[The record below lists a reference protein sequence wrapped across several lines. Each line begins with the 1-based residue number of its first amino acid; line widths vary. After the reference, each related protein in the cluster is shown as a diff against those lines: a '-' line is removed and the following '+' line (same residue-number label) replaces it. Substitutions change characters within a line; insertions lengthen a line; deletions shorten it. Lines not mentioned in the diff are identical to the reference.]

1 MAEVRSGGAY
11 RVEPDFA
18 ARQSILWSIAW
29 LVGASALVVVLYG
42 LLLVPGITHAI
53 PILSYGRLHA
63 VADTALWFGWL
74 ATAGFAAAY
83 AIVPR
88 IAEVQLQN
96 EVLGAAT
103 TLTWSVL
110 LTGGIVAL
118 AFGLNQGRL
127 LAELPAGVDLG
138 VLLILVFVLYNV
150 ATTVVRRR
158 AKTLY
163 VSGWYLLAAALLAPI
178 VYVVG
183 NLPGSRGLTDLI
195 ASGFYQ
201 NGLIMLWFLPV
212 GLAIAHYVVPVE
224 TGNALYSGA
233 LARAGFWSLIFAG
246 GWTGQRLFLK
256 GPGPRYL
263 ESIAVAMTF
272 VLLVPVLSSV
282 VNLYATARGRWAGIS
297 DLFALRFAVTG
308 LGLAAVWIGLTAFY
322 SVPVVSKYFGL
333 TSYESALRYL
343 AGFGV
348 FSSFA
353 FAFIYHAYPLMVGR
367 DWWSRP
373 LATAHFWTSIGG
385 AALATGGLFGAGA
398 GQVGTLV
405 GATGASLAQSM
416 KSGVGLQRMFELE
429 ILAGAAIFAA
439 GQLLFAFNSYRTSR
453 AGPLVTHV
461 PARPMVASRA

>member
-1 MAEVRSGGAY
+1 MAEVRSGGTY

-29 LVGASALVVVLYG
+29 LVGAAGLAVVLYA

-53 PILSYGRLHA
+53 PLLSYGRLHA
-63 VADTALWFGWL
+63 VADTTLWFGWL

-88 IAEVQLQN
+88 IAEVQLHN

-110 LTGGIVAL
+110 LTVGVA
-118 AFGLNQGRL
+118 GLVLGVNQGRL
-127 LAELPAGVDLG
+127 LAELPAGIDLG
-138 VLLILVFVLYNV
+138 VLLMLVFVLFNV
-150 ATTVVRRR
+150 GATVVRRR
-158 AKTLY
+158 EKTLY
-163 VSGWYLLAAALLAPI
+163 VSGWYLLAASLLAPI

-183 NLPGSRGLTDLI
+183 NLPIIRGLSGLI

-201 NGLIMLWFLPV
+201 NGLMMLWFLPV
-212 GLAIAHYVVPVE
+212 GLAIAHYVIPVE

-282 VNLYATARGRWAGIS
+282 AN
-297 DLFALRFAVTG
+297 
-308 LGLAAVWIGLTAFY
+308 
-322 SVPVVSKYFGL
+322 
-333 TSYESALRYL
+333 
-343 AGFGV
+343 
-348 FSSFA
+348 
-353 FAFIYHAYPLMVGR
+353 
-367 DWWSRP
+367 
-373 LATAHFWTSIGG
+373 
-385 AALATGGLFGAGA
+385 
-398 GQVGTLV
+398 
-405 GATGASLAQSM
+405 
-416 KSGVGLQRMFELE
+416 
-429 ILAGAAIFAA
+429 
-439 GQLLFAFNSYRTSR
+439 
-453 AGPLVTHV
+453 
-461 PARPMVASRA
+461 